1 MKKLV
6 SITLIIVLTAALTG
20 CGDGAKN
27 ISNKQYKEIMSQM
40 GIAGM
45 ESAVDGVTL
54 SEAFKIKTKFNEE
67 THDGEDDIF
76 AAQCGEKDVHYYAA
90 YALETDEDA
99 AAEKRD
105 AYIEVLTEAGYEH
118 ISTYDIFGDFYSNG
132 SYGVMVKEVIGTDSM
147 GFIFPSTKARKIIAF
162 CRLYN
167 SYLIYRNTM
176 TK

>member
-132 SYGVMVKEVIGTDSM
+132 SYGVMVKEVIGPVHWNDETD
-147 GFIFPSTKARKIIAF
+147 GQ
-162 CRLYN
+162 YG
-167 SYLIYRNTM
+167 IYISFN
-176 TK
+176 